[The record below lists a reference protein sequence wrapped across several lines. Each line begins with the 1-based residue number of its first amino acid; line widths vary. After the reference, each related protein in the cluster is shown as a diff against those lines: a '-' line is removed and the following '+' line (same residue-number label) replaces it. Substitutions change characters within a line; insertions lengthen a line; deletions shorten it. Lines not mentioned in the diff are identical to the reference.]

1 MQGRVISKVKTVL
14 LSILLS
20 ILLVVL
26 YLIIGASVPYIFQ
39 PQVSEETKE
48 TFNPDDCYGQEEC
61 SERAMIIEENGDA
74 LTERLR
80 FIDNATE
87 SIILSTF
94 EFHDDTTGRQVISA
108 LMEAAGRGVH
118 VQILVDGASFMRDM
132 EHKPCFHALVST
144 ENVEIKVYNQI
155 NLLTPWTGMSRMHDK
170 YLLVDGRSYILGGR
184 NTFDFFLGT
193 QDSHKNYDRDVLV
206 VGDGAADTSA
216 ARLKDYFDDIWNQKE
231 CRLWTISDG
240 KKNNADTAAARN
252 ELKSVYDK
260 NKADNPQWYEQVDYT
275 DKTVSAKRISIFTN
289 PTGLYSKEPVVFYE
303 LSELMKNARKDVVIH
318 TPYIICNNY
327 MYDSLTQV
335 CDNVENV
342 TLMTNSVINNGNPFG
357 AADLLRYKD
366 RVLGTGLKLL
376 EFEGEYSY
384 HGKSIAI
391 DNDISV
397 IGSFNM
403 DMKSA
408 YQDTEMMV
416 VIHSEELNSQ
426 LRANMQRYEADA
438 HEGVLQ
444 PNTYREIFS
453 DDMSALSKFQRI
465 AVWLVDPLFRFLF

>member
-1 MQGRVISKVKTVL
+1 M
-14 LSILLS
+14 
-20 ILLVVL
+20 
-26 YLIIGASVPYIFQ
+26 
-39 PQVSEETKE
+39 
-48 TFNPDDCYGQEEC
+48 
-61 SERAMIIEENGDA
+61 
-74 LTERLR
+74 
-80 FIDNATE
+80 
-87 SIILSTF
+87 
-94 EFHDDTTGRQVISA
+94 
-108 LMEAAGRGVH
+108 
-118 VQILVDGASFMRDM
+118 
-132 EHKPCFHALVST
+132 
-144 ENVEIKVYNQI
+144 
-155 NLLTPWTGMSRMHDK
+155 
-170 YLLVDGRSYILGGR
+170 
-184 NTFDFFLGT
+184 
-193 QDSHKNYDRDVLV
+193 
-206 VGDGAADTSA
+206 
-216 ARLKDYFDDIWNQKE
+216 
-231 CRLWTISDG
+231 
-240 KKNNADTAAARN
+240 
-252 ELKSVYDK
+252 
-260 NKADNPQWYEQVDYT
+260 
-275 DKTVSAKRISIFTN
+275 
-289 PTGLYSKEPVVFYE
+289 FYE

-318 TPYIICNNY
+318 TPYIICNNF

-444 PNTYREIFS
+444 PNTYREMFS

>member
-14 LSILLS
+14 LSILFS

-48 TFNPDDCYGQEEC
+48 TFNPDECYGQEEC

-132 EHKPCFHALVST
+132 KHKSCFHALVST
-144 ENVEIKVYNQI
+144 ENIEIKVYNQI
-155 NLLTPWTGMSRMHDK
+155 NLLTPWKGMSRMHDK

-260 NKADNPQWYEQVDYT
+260 NKSDNPQWYEQVDYT
-275 DKTVSAKRISIFTN
+275 DKTVSAKRISILTN

-366 RVLGTGLKLL
+366 KVLGTGLKLL

-408 YQDTEMMV
+408 YQDTEMIV

-426 LRANMQRYEADA
+426 LRANMQRYEGDA

-444 PNTYREIFS
+444 PNTYREMIS